1 MAAKDDDHIQAGE
14 TEHGDSLETIV
25 AATAADYA
33 AFLSADP
40 EKERTQLDEKI
51 EELLTR
57 LDEFCAVVDII
68 RTDSSLALN
77 RSLPEVY
84 AKSQEL
90 ESIFQKIDELEKFVA
105 IVKKDVAIIEE
116 QVNTA
121 EKDLGALTS
130 VKNLIMSFPLF
141 SQKRTKN
148 PAHKPLRKYVPPEIF
163 RTEDYISPAEQLD
176 QSGEG

>member
-1 MAAKDDDHIQAGE
+1 MADATAKKNLDNIFTSFIDNLGHVQEKLRDDDHIQAEE

-57 LDEFCAVVDII
+57 LDEFCAVVDI
-68 RTDSSLALN
+68 
-77 RSLPEVY
+77 
-84 AKSQEL
+84 
-90 ESIFQKIDELEKFVA
+90 KFVA
-105 IVKKDVAIIEE
+105 IVKKDVAIVEE